1 VNWQEI
7 TLPSFEKSKRNQG
20 NTITETFDQN
30 IPTPKDNEKRKE
42 RKNGGKG

>member
-20 NTITETFDQN
+20 NTITETFDKEYSNTQ
-30 IPTPKDNEKRKE
+30 KDNEKRK
-42 RKNGGKG
+42 NGGKG